1 MIGDLD
7 EQLKE
12 VQKALNELPQL
23 FIHGLLTKEEPNE
36 AYHKDYS
43 GFKKKLTI
51 DDKHFTADDLVDV
64 LSQTPK
70 DMIGGL
76 LINFPDPITPK
87 LLGDIIEADNA
98 VILHLLSTD
107 AGYVNG
113 DAYQHDVALID
124 KMVDDG
130 VIPTSDCDDLKDK
143 IFQKHFTYDY
153 GFMQWVSSKD
163 SEYHKVWFKED
174 KTFKK
179 DIVNFVRLII
189 GERYE

>member
-1 MIGDLD
+1 MD

-36 AYHKDYS
+36 AYHKDYP

-51 DDKHFTADDLVDV
+51 DDKHFTTDDLVDV

-70 DMIGGL
+70 GMIGGL

-130 VIPTSDCDDLKDK
+130 VIPASDCDGLKDK

-153 GFMQWVSSKD
+153 GFMQWVSNKPCNYHCILYSTKTSYYKD
-163 SEYHKVWFKED
+163 YMHVSLE
-174 KTFKK
+174 
-179 DIVNFVRLII
+179 
-189 GERYE
+189 